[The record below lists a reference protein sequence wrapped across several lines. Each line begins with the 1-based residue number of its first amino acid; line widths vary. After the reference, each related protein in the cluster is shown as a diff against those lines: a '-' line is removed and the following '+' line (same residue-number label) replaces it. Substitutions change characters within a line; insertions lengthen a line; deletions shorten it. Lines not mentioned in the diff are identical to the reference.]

1 MGRYR
6 ILAKNTIKMSYRH
19 LKIRRDLYW
28 SKSVNE
34 ELIEEIIAEIKRDID
49 MSNLMA
55 LREALAALLKDT
67 NNTYILKHYLSEFP
81 ELREEYREQPEEDQ
95 DWANMNDS
103 MKQNKTT
110 DITKLKNV
118 WEEKS
123 KKERK
128 DV

>member
-1 MGRYR
+1 
-6 ILAKNTIKMSYRH
+6 
-19 LKIRRDLYW
+19 
-28 SKSVNE
+28 VNE

-81 ELREEYREQPEEDQ
+81 ELREEYREQPSEDR
-95 DWANMNDS
+95 DWTNMNDS

-118 WEEKS
+118 WEEKTT